1 MIVKKRILKG
11 MMGLCIVLFMLL
23 ILTPIVQA
31 DKVFVKEIP
40 GETYEKSINKEEEA
54 IYTWEVKN
62 EDPVQNYHVIIEIE
76 DENEDWQSDIF
87 PFDFFLEPN
96 ETASVK
102 LTVSTESRFDGDMQ
116 EHRLNFKFSKG
127 TKNITIRIDRMY
139 ANTTQD
145 IPESEKKLTFGG
157 IEMPLPEALNSMLGR
172 FAGSFLL
179 WVVAALLSWFILK
192 IVMAR
197 ITKKTVT
204 DLDDK
209 TLSVVQTP
217 LILLIVLYGVVDS
230 LVYLELSPNTISK
243 IKTVYD
249 FGLMLITMWTA
260 FRLFRIGL
268 EFIAERW
275 VKKKEFHI
283 KFVLIPLIE
292 KLGKAVFF
300 TVLLILILGFFGV
313 DLTAFVAGAGI
324 IGLVVAF
331 AAQDTLANF
340 FAGIFLIMEP
350 KFKVNDTIT
359 FENEVYTVRTIG
371 LRTTQLYDIYQNM
384 DVIVPNHTLATSKLV
399 NLDEP
404 DKKLRITLHIPVA
417 FGTDI
422 DKLEEVIREVSKEHP
437 DIITDTPA
445 NEPLLYFNEFGPYY
459 LDFIFMFW
467 IENLEDRFFIR
478 QRVFKSL
485 YLGLRDKKIEVP
497 LPQTV
502 YSMHDNKVHDHPF
515 VDGLDVQAKL
525 DSYKIG
531 DPVLDRKSNTPVKM
545 KLVNKRK

>member
-1 MIVKKRILKG
+1 I
-11 MMGLCIVLFMLL
+11 
-23 ILTPIVQA
+23 
-31 DKVFVKEIP
+31 
-40 GETYEKSINKEEEA
+40 
-54 IYTWEVKN
+54 
-62 EDPVQNYHVIIEIE
+62 
-76 DENEDWQSDIF
+76 
-87 PFDFFLEPN
+87 
-96 ETASVK
+96 
-102 LTVSTESRFDGDMQ
+102 
-116 EHRLNFKFSKG
+116 
-127 TKNITIRIDRMY
+127 
-139 ANTTQD
+139 D
-145 IPESEKKLTFGG
+145 IP
-157 IEMPLPEALNSMLGR
+157 LPDALNNMLGR
-172 FAGSFLL
+172 FGGSFLL
-179 WVVAALLSWFILK
+179 WVVAALLSWFLLK

-209 TLSVVQTP
+209 VLGVVQTP

-230 LVYLELSPNTISK
+230 LVYLELTPARISQ

-350 KFKVNDTIT
+350 KFKVNDTIK
-359 FENEVYTVRTIG
+359 FENEVYIVRTIG

-417 FGTDI
+417 FATDI
-422 DKLEEVIREVSKEHP
+422 DQLEEVIRKVSKDHP

-459 LDFIFMFW
+459 LDFVFMFW

-485 YLGLRDKKIEVP
+485 YQGLKDKKIEVP

-502 YSMHDNKVHDHPF
+502 YSMHDGKLHDHPF
-515 VDGLDVQAKL
+515 VESDDVQSKL
-525 DSYKIG
+525 DSYKEG
-531 DPVLDRKSNTPVKM
+531 DPVLNRKNNAPYKM
-545 KLVNKRK
+545 KLEKKRK

>member
-1 MIVKKRILKG
+1 MILTKKILKYLIC
-11 MMGLCIVLFMLL
+11 LCVILFLLL
-23 ILTPIVQA
+23 ILAPTVQA
-31 DKVFVKEIP
+31 DKFYVREVP
-40 GETYEKSINKEEEA
+40 GETYEKSINKGEEATYIWDVENDDPVIQYHVVIELEEE
-54 IYTWEVKN
+54 N
-62 EDPVQNYHVIIEIE
+62 D
-76 DENEDWQSDIF
+76 DWQSDIF
-87 PFDFFLEPN
+87 PYDFKIKPN
-96 ETASVK
+96 ETVPVK

-116 EHRLNFKFSKG
+116 EHKLDFKFSSEN
-127 TKNITIRIDRMY
+127 TTIRIDRMR
-139 ANTTQD
+139 ATTIQD

-157 IEMPLPEALNSMLGR
+157 IDIPLPDALSNMLGR
-172 FAGSFLL
+172 FAASFLL
-179 WVVAALLSWFILK
+179 WVVTALLSWFILK

-209 TLSVVQTP
+209 VLDVLQTP

-230 LVYLELSPNTISK
+230 LVYLELTPARISQ

-313 DLTAFVAGAGI
+313 DLTAFMAGAGI

-417 FGTDI
+417 LNTDI
-422 DKLEEVIREVSKEHP
+422 DKLEKVIREVSKEHL
-437 DIITDTPA
+437 DIITDNPK
-445 NEPLLYFNEFGPYY
+445 NEPLLYFHEFGAYY
-459 LDFIFMFW
+459 LDFKYMFW

-478 QRVFKSL
+478 QRVFKSM
-485 YLGLRDKKIEVP
+485 YRGLREAQIEVP

-502 YSMHDNKVHDHPF
+502 YSMGDKKPHDHPF
-515 VDGLDVQAKL
+515 VDGIDAQAKL
-525 DSYKIG
+525 DSYREG
-531 DPVLDRKSNTPVKM
+531 DPVLNRKNNTTVKM
-545 KLVNKRK
+545 KLAKKQK

>member
-1 MIVKKRILKG
+1 MIVTKKILKFL
-11 MMGLCIVLFMLL
+11 MCLCIVLFMLL
-23 ILTPIVQA
+23 ILAPTGQA
-31 DKVFVKEIP
+31 DKIHVKEIP
-40 GETYEKSINKEEEA
+40 GETYEKTISKAAEA
-54 IYTWEVKN
+54 TYTWEVKN
-62 EDPVQNYHVIIEIE
+62 DDPVLKYHVIIELGK
-76 DENEDWQSDIF
+76 ENDDWQSDIF
-87 PFDFFLEPN
+87 PDDFYIEPKKN
-96 ETASVK
+96 VTVK
-102 LTVSTESRFDGDMQ
+102 LTVSTTSRFDGDRQ
-116 EHRLNFKFSKG
+116 EHRLDFMVSSG
-127 TKNITIRIDRMY
+127 TNTTIPISMY

-157 IEMPLPEALNSMLGR
+157 IDIPLPDALNNMLGR
-172 FAGSFLL
+172 FGGSFLL
-179 WVVAALLSWFILK
+179 WVVAALLSWFLLK

-209 TLSVVQTP
+209 VLGVVQTP

-230 LVYLELSPNTISK
+230 LVYLELTPARISQ

-350 KFKVNDTIT
+350 KFKVNDTIK
-359 FENEVYTVRTIG
+359 FENEVYIVRTIG

-417 FGTDI
+417 FATDI
-422 DKLEEVIREVSKEHP
+422 DQLEEVIRKVSKDHP

-459 LDFIFMFW
+459 LDFVFMFW

-485 YLGLRDKKIEVP
+485 YQGLKDKKIEVP

-502 YSMHDNKVHDHPF
+502 YSMHDGKLHDHPF
-515 VDGLDVQAKL
+515 VESDDVQSKL
-525 DSYKIG
+525 DSYKEG
-531 DPVLDRKSNTPVKM
+531 DPVLNRKNNAPYKM
-545 KLVNKRK
+545 KLEKKRK